1 MTRQEEIEQAAG
13 KAFPLPPLYNE
24 EQRRSKQ
31 YAESWARARDQQ
43 WGFQMG
49 AMWADEHPR
58 KELVDID
65 EACEWLE
72 NNLAKE
78 TAVLYSGIV
87 SIKFNN
93 VIDKL
98 CKAMEE

>member
-1 MTRQEEIEQAAG
+1 MTRKEEIEQEAG

-49 AMWADEHPR
+49 AMWAD
-58 KELVDID
+58 KTMID
-65 EACEWLE
+65 KACEWLE
-72 NNLAKE
+72 
-78 TAVLYSGIV
+78 V
-87 SIKFNN
+87 N
-93 VIDKL
+93 VPNYFGHSEVYPYLKDFR
-98 CKAMEE
+98 KAMEGE

>member
-1 MTRQEEIEQAAG
+1 MTRKEEREQEAG

-58 KELVDID
+58 EGLWDKEKVIAWVKDTWNDDADEKFVKYRDLLV
-65 EACEWLE
+65 ESL
-72 NNLAKE
+72 
-78 TAVLYSGIV
+78 
-87 SIKFNN
+87 IK
-93 VIDKL
+93 K
-98 CKAMEE
+98 MEG